1 MGIQEQIQ
9 DDLKAAM
16 RSGDKLRVQ
25 VLRMAMASLKNAQ
38 IAQVKQ
44 AYDAAAPAAEGGEE
58 IALDRNSGLSEAVV
72 QDTLAREVKR
82 RREAAEAYR
91 QGKREDL
98 AAEEDSEAA
107 ILETYLPKKLSADE
121 LRPLV
126 AAVIAEVGAS
136 SPAEINKVMPVLMQ
150 RFKAQ
155 ADGRVLSQLAR
166 ELLSQPG

>member
-16 RSGDKLRVQ
+16 RGGDKLRVQ

-44 AYDAAAPAAEGGEE
+44 AYDAAAPAEGSEE
-58 IALDRNSGLSEAVV
+58 VTLDRSAGLSEATVL
-72 QDTLAREVKR
+72 DTLAREVKR

-150 RFKAQ
+150 RFKSQ